1 MDIAKMQMIFPY
13 EIKVHG
19 ESTDEFEDA
28 IKEFIKTP
36 FVQEMLETQGIPI
49 EYYDK
54 LIAHQNDNGLP
65 NDMIQYNPKNVSKF
79 TITDIRLGDHYMK
92 ASIPKMTADNVEE
105 LAHLRVSCPLVS
117 KDEEGKIKIHF
128 LHFVI

>member
-1 MDIAKMQMIFPY
+1 MQMIVPY

-19 ESTDEFEDA
+19 ESTYEFEDA

-36 FVQEMLETQGIPI
+36 FVQEMLETRGIPI

-54 LIAHQNDNGLP
+54 LIANQNQYEWPKDI
-65 NDMIQYNPKNVSKF
+65 IQYNPKNVSKF
-79 TITDIRLGDHYMK
+79 TITNIRLEEHYMK
-92 ASIPKMTADNVEE
+92 VTIPKMTIDNVEE

-117 KDEEGKIKIHF
+117 KDEEGKITMHF

>member
-1 MDIAKMQMIFPY
+1 MGIANMQMIVPY

-19 ESTDEFEDA
+19 KSTDEFEDA

-36 FVQEMLETQGIPI
+36 YVQEMLNTIGIPI

-54 LIAHQNDNGLP
+54 LIAHQDHKGWSK
-65 NDMIQYNPKNVSKF
+65 DMAQYNPKNASQF
-79 TITDIRLGDHYMK
+79 IITDIKLEEHYMK
-92 ASIPKMTADNVEE
+92 VTIPKMTIDNVEE
-105 LAHLRVSCPLVS
+105 LAHLRVTCPLVS
-117 KDEEGKIKIHF
+117 KDKEGKITIHF